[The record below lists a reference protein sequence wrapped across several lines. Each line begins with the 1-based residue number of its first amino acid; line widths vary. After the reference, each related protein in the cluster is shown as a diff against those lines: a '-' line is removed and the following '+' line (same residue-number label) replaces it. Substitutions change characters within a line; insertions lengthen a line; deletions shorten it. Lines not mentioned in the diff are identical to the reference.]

1 MSIRFLYFSRNYFRM
16 KPFKIFLFIA
26 ILLVLAFAFSK
37 RSTFIENGNIIEL
50 TETDSI
56 LNDSTLLNKVDT
68 VSEPRSIINRIEQV
82 TSLYPFFNQLKFSK
96 DSLIRIVFFGDSQL
110 EGDFLTSGI
119 RDQFQTLFGGNG
131 IGFMPAEMYFNTTQ
145 KLAIIPSGFEK
156 HIVSSVSSE
165 MQQNYG
171 FYGSYYIPIS
181 DASSIR
187 IKNRDSNHKFENL
200 KILYS
205 GNSNLT
211 ISSNTDRVLKLRS
224 ASITSQNLPFEEV
237 PSEIKLAFRN
247 NDSLKVFGLL
257 FDPDSG
263 LVVDHVPFRGSLNL
277 MLNKYEETG
286 FVEMSK
292 LLKPKLIVLQ
302 FGLNVI
308 PDIRTDYSNYR
319 IALQRDI
326 HLLKKYS
333 PNSSILVVSASDMA
347 HKVNG
352 ILESYSNINAIIE
365 AQKEAALNENVAFW
379 NLREAMGCE
388 GVIIE
393 WVSNDLAKT
402 DYAHLTRKG
411 YHKVSSLLSKE
422 LLNEYQKYNKTND

>member
-1 MSIRFLYFSRNYFRM
+1 M

-26 ILLVLAFAFSK
+26 TLLVLAFAFSMH
-37 RSTFIENGNIIEL
+37 STFNENGNVIEL
-50 TETDSI
+50 TEQNSI
-56 LNDSTLLNKVDT
+56 LDDSTLLNKVDT
-68 VSEPRSIINRIEQV
+68 VSEIQSTINGIEQV
-82 TSLYPFFNQLKFSK
+82 TSLYPFFNQLKFSN

-110 EGDFLTSGI
+110 EGDFLTTGF

-156 HIVSSVSSE
+156 HIVSSRSSE
-165 MQQNYG
+165 TKRNYG
-171 FYGSYYIPIS
+171 FYGSYFTPKS

-211 ISSNTDRVLKLRS
+211 SNSNTDSVYKLRS
-224 ASITSQNLPFEEV
+224 ASIAIQNLPFDKV

-257 FDPDSG
+257 FDSVSG
-263 LVVDHVPFRGSLNL
+263 VVVDHVPFRGSLNL
-277 MLNKYEETG
+277 MLNKYEEIG
-286 FVEMSK
+286 FVEMNK

-319 IALQRDI
+319 IAFQRDI

-333 PNSSILVVSASDMA
+333 PNASILVISASDMA

-352 ILESYSNINAIIE
+352 NMEPYPNINALIE

-379 NLREAMGCE
+379 NLRKAMGGE
-388 GVIIE
+388 GIIIE

-411 YHKVSSLLSKE
+411 YLKVSGL
-422 LLNEYQKYNKTND
+422 